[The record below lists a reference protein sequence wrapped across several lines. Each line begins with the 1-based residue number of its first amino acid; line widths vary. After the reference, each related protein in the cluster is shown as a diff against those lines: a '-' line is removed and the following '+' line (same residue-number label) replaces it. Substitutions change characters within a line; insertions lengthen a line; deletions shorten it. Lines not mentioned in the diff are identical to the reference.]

1 MDKTNNEISRS
12 FLDLLDIMVSL
23 RNPDSGCEWDR
34 SQDSHTLKKYC
45 LEEAYEVVDAIE
57 NNNTEGL
64 CEELGDLLF
73 QVIFHAEINN
83 EKGYFGIHEVINNLS
98 KKMIRRHPHVFKDNS
113 KQSSLKEI
121 DKNWTKIKQKERID
135 RGYKYMLEDI
145 PLALPA
151 MTRSLKLQ
159 KRAAENGFDW
169 EKAVDAYKKISEEKK
184 ELEVAMAKGDNSE
197 IEEEIGDEID
207 AIVGISINGI
217 PFAQAIAGQL
227 DLDLA
232 VSRSISEDEGAHI
245 SEIFA
250 SVSGKQVVVVDD
262 VVSSGT
268 TLKKTIKNLRNAGAE
283 VKLCLVLA
291 NKSEANALE
300 GVPLRGLV
308 RVVTV

>member
-1 MDKTNNEISRS
+1 MAVKASRIEAISYI
-12 FLDLLDIMVSL
+12 FADI
-23 RNPDSGCEWDR
+23 
-34 SQDSHTLKKYC
+34 
-45 LEEAYEVVDAIE
+45 
-57 NNNTEGL
+57 
-64 CEELGDLLF
+64 
-73 QVIFHAEINN
+73 
-83 EKGYFGIHEVINNLS
+83 
-98 KKMIRRHPHVFKDNS
+98 
-113 KQSSLKEI
+113 
-121 DKNWTKIKQKERID
+121 
-135 RGYKYMLEDI
+135 
-145 PLALPA
+145 
-151 MTRSLKLQ
+151 
-159 KRAAENGFDW
+159 
-169 EKAVDAYKKISEEKK
+169 
-184 ELEVAMAKGDNSE
+184 

-207 AIVGISINGI
+207 TIVGISINGI

-232 VSRSISEDEGAHI
+232 VSRSISEEEGAHI

-268 TLKKTIKNLRNAGAE
+268 TLKKTIKNLRDAGAE

>member
-1 MDKTNNEISRS
+1 MPLSVDELRAKVQQYRS
-12 FLDLLDIMVSL
+12 NGLNTQQIADELSL
-23 RNPDSGCEWDR
+23 
-34 SQDSHTLKKYC
+34 SQTTIQWLST
-45 LEEAYEVVDAIE
+45 EEYS
-57 NNNTEGL
+57 NNTTS
-64 CEELGDLLF
+64 DDRPTDV
-73 QVIFHAEINN
+73 QVGWRSVAVKASRIEAISYIFA
-83 EKGYFGIHEVINNLS
+83 
-98 KKMIRRHPHVFKDNS
+98 
-113 KQSSLKEI
+113 
-121 DKNWTKIKQKERID
+121 
-135 RGYKYMLEDI
+135 DI
-145 PLALPA
+145 
-151 MTRSLKLQ
+151 
-159 KRAAENGFDW
+159 
-169 EKAVDAYKKISEEKK
+169 
-184 ELEVAMAKGDNSE
+184 

-207 AIVGISINGI
+207 TIVGISINGI

-232 VSRSISEDEGAHI
+232 VSRSISEEEGAHI

>member
-1 MDKTNNEISRS
+1 MPLSVDELRAKVKQHRSNGLNTQQITDELSLSQTTIQWLSTEEYSSNTSSDDRPTDVQVGWRSVAVKASRIEAISYI
-12 FLDLLDIMVSL
+12 FADI
-23 RNPDSGCEWDR
+23 
-34 SQDSHTLKKYC
+34 
-45 LEEAYEVVDAIE
+45 
-57 NNNTEGL
+57 
-64 CEELGDLLF
+64 
-73 QVIFHAEINN
+73 
-83 EKGYFGIHEVINNLS
+83 
-98 KKMIRRHPHVFKDNS
+98 
-113 KQSSLKEI
+113 
-121 DKNWTKIKQKERID
+121 
-135 RGYKYMLEDI
+135 
-145 PLALPA
+145 
-151 MTRSLKLQ
+151 
-159 KRAAENGFDW
+159 
-169 EKAVDAYKKISEEKK
+169 
-184 ELEVAMAKGDNSE
+184 

-207 AIVGISINGI
+207 TIVGISINGI

-268 TLKKTIKNLRNAGAE
+268 TLKKTINNLRNAGAE